1 MTTVDTRA
9 TTVVPGTVVPL
20 WPNGAPGSEGRRSP
34 EVVEGPSET
43 RDWTWVRNV
52 HSPSLTLFPAPRE
65 IATGLAVIVAPGG
78 GHQILAI
85 EHEGYRVVDYLN
97 SIGISAFLLKYRL
110 AREEGSPYQLEV
122 HTLADAQRAIRTV
135 RHNAAAWGVDPHRV
149 VMIGFSAGAG
159 LTVLAGAIY
168 DAGDP
173 SAADPIERESSRLDA
188 QALIY
193 GGGRQVD
200 SVTFTPD
207 TPPAFLLGADDD
219 RLVSEF
225 FPLLYARMKQGG
237 VPLELHVYASGG
249 HGFGIKPNP
258 KPVPSATT
266 WQLRFVDWLK
276 DRGLL
281 TA

>member
-1 MTTVDTRA
+1 MTVETRA

-20 WPNGAPGSEGRRSP
+20 WANGAPGSEGQTSA
-34 EVVEGPSET
+34 EIVEGPSET
-43 RDWTWVRNV
+43 RDWTWVSNV
-52 HSPSLTLFPAPRE
+52 HNPSLTLYPAPANR
-65 IATGLAVIVAPGG
+65 ATGLAVIVAPGG

-97 SIGISAFLLKYRL
+97 SVGISAFLLKYRL
-110 AREEGSPYQLEV
+110 SRAEGSPYKLEE

-135 RHNAAAWGVDPHRV
+135 RQNAAAWGVDPGRV

-159 LTVLAGAIY
+159 LTLLAGAIY

-173 SAADPIERESSRLDA
+173 SAADPIERQSSRLDA

-200 SVTFTPD
+200 SVTFTPE
-207 TPPAFLLGADDD
+207 TPPAFLCGADDD
-219 RLVSEF
+219 RLVSEH
-225 FPLLYARMKQGG
+225 FPQLYARMKAAG

-249 HGFGIKPNP
+249 HGFGIKANP
-258 KPVPSATT
+258 KPVPSATS
-266 WQLRFVDWLK
+266 WQHRFVDWLR
-276 DRGLL
+276 DRRLL
-281 TA
+281 EA

>member
-1 MTTVDTRA
+1 MTVETR

-20 WPNGAPGSEGRRSP
+20 WPNGAPGSEARAS
-34 EVVEGPSET
+34 EAEITEGPGGH
-43 RDWTWVRNV
+43 RDWKWVRNV
-52 HSPSLTLFPAPRE
+52 HNPSLTLFPAPAE
-65 IATGLAVIVAPGG
+65 TATGLAVIVAPGG

-85 EHEGYRVVDYLN
+85 EHEGYHVCDFLN
-97 SIGISAFLLKYRL
+97 SVGISAFLLKYRL
-110 AREEGSPYQLEV
+110 AREEGSPYKLEE

-135 RHNAAAWGVDPHRV
+135 RHNAALWGVDPNRV

-159 LTVLAGAIY
+159 VTILAGGIY
-168 DAGDP
+168 DGGDAG
-173 SAADPIERESSRLDA
+173 SSDPIERESSRLDA

-200 SVTFTPD
+200 SVTFTAE
-207 TPPAFLLGADDD
+207 TPPAFLCGADDD
-219 RLVSEF
+219 RLVSEN
-225 FPLLYARMKQGG
+225 FPLLYTRLKQGG
-237 VPLELHVYASGG
+237 VPVELHVYASGG

-266 WQLRFVDWLK
+266 WHLRFVDWLK

-281 TA
+281 G